1 MRTFN
6 VTFTQTKV
14 YEAVV
19 EAETMEKAVNK
30 VRDCQAQEEDLVEK
44 DIAINDMREVPVK
57 EQKFE
62 GVDR

>member
-6 VTFTQTKV
+6 VIFTERKV

-30 VRDCQAQEEDLVEK
+30 VHNCNVQEEDLVEK
-44 DIAINDMREVPVK
+44 DITINDLREVLVK

-62 GVDR
+62 

>member
-6 VTFTQTKV
+6 VTFTQTKL

-30 VRDCQAQEEDLVEK
+30 VRNCHVQEEDLVEK
-44 DIAINDMREVPVK
+44 EITINDMREVLVK

-62 GVDR
+62 

>member
-1 MRTFN
+1 MKTFN

-30 VRDCQAQEEDLVEK
+30 VRNCHVQEEDLIET
-44 DIAINDMREVPVK
+44 DITINDLREVLVK
-57 EQKFE
+57 EQQFE
-62 GVDR
+62 